1 MISQALSPEAGQKGL
16 MSIDT
21 DSAGWGI
28 LAIIILVMAN
38 GFFVAAEFSLV
49 AVRRSRVE
57 ELAAQGLKS
66 AKVLQRAVSRLDA
79 SLAATQLG
87 ITISSL
93 ALGWIGEPALAHVI
107 EPLFASAGAWAT
119 VGVHTTAI
127 AVAFIIITALHIV
140 LGELVP
146 KSLAL
151 QRSEKTALL
160 VVRPL
165 EVFRFILWPAI
176 FLLNGLGNW
185 LLKAAGLQP
194 GTAEESHHSPEEL
207 RLLTAAAGEAGLL
220 HGVQQI
226 AAERLFNF
234 GKHHISDFMTLRPEV
249 IWINAES
256 SREEMLAKIRGC
268 PHEQIVVCRGTVHHV
283 IGVLRRQ
290 DILDQLLD
298 GVPADPLALVREVL
312 IVHDDTPVLE
322 VFDQFKTHPIRM
334 AVIVDANNELK
345 GIVTQ
350 TDLLEAIIGYIPG
363 KEGEEPEAVKQNG
376 DSWLMDGGML
386 VAAAFDQLQIRDRP
400 PPGNFHTLAGFA
412 LFELQRIPAAG
423 ESFIWHGWK
432 FAIAAMKGRRI
443 EKLLV
448 SRE

>member
-1 MISQALSPEAGQKGL
+1 

-21 DSAGWGI
+21 ESAGWGI
-28 LAIIILVMAN
+28 LAIFILVMAN

-57 ELAAQGLKS
+57 ELAAEGGKS
-66 AKVLQRAVSRLDA
+66 AKILQRAVGRLDA

-87 ITISSL
+87 VTISSL
-93 ALGWIGEPALAHVI
+93 SLGWIGEPALAHLL
-107 EPLFASAGAWAT
+107 EPLFSSFGEWSQVGAHAT
-119 VGVHTTAI
+119 GIT
-127 AVAFIIITALHIV
+127 VAFIIITALHIV

-151 QRSEKTALL
+151 QRSEKTALFI
-160 VVRPL
+160 VRPL
-165 EVFRFILWPAI
+165 ELFRIFLWPAI
-176 FLLNGLGNW
+176 FLLNGFGNL

-220 HGVQQI
+220 HGVQQV

-234 GKHHISDFMTLRPEV
+234 GKHHISDFMTLRPDV
-249 IWINAES
+249 VWINAES

-268 PHEQIVVCRGTVHHV
+268 PHEQIIVSRGTVHHV
-283 IGVLRRQ
+283 VGVLRRQ
-290 DILDQLLD
+290 DILDQALD
-298 GVPADPLALVREVL
+298 GVPPDPLTLVREVL

-322 VFDQFKTHPIRM
+322 VFEQFKTHPIRM
-334 AVIVDANNELK
+334 AAIVDANNELK

-350 TDLLEAIIGYIPG
+350 TDLLEAIIGYIPAA
-363 KEGEEPEAVKQNG
+363 EGEEPEAVQQNG
-376 DSWLMDGGML
+376 NSWMMDGGML
-386 VAAAFDQLQIRDRP
+386 VAAAFDQLQIRERP
-400 PPGNFHTLAGFA
+400 PHGNFHTLAGFA
-412 LFELQRIPAAG
+412 LFQLQRIPVAG

-448 SRE
+448 SKE